1 MARLVAFA
9 GAWLP
14 VLVWMVLI
22 LTLSGQSELPTRAN
36 PATGATIRTTYMT
49 AKMAHLVEY
58 GVLGGLLLRAARAP
72 GGGLAIP
79 TARAAVWAVV
89 AATAFGAGDEV
100 RQSFVPARSPSLVD
114 VVIDATSALVV
125 VGGWLAWQRRRA
137 DQQATRRAF
146 E

>member
-22 LTLSGQSELPTRAN
+22 LTHTGHSELPTRAN
-36 PATGATIRTTYMT
+36 PATGETIRTTYMT
-49 AKMAHLVEY
+49 AKLAHLVEY

-89 AATAFGAGDEV
+89 AATAFGAGDEL
-100 RQSFVPARSPSLVD
+100 RQSVVPGRSATPVA
-114 VVIDATSALVV
+114 VVSDAASALLV
-125 VGGWLAWQRRRA
+125 VGGWLAWQRRRP
-137 DQQATRRAF
+137 DQRAAARAF